1 MFFEACS
8 DGIHHT
14 RATDPCDPGV
24 VSVTNTRLDRHL
36 LLGCYFPR
44 SIDLEGVGSLA
55 RGLAAT
61 MVEAGWHVRVILPAA
76 TNWTVTGTEASFVRP
91 GLPGMRDYER
101 VLRRFSADADVTLIA
116 ANNPAM
122 VPAAGAGARP
132 DSTFYLFLS
141 PLNSLGVIREMGLCR
156 QALVHA
162 VGKNRL
168 IARLHTWSGKR
179 CIVGSHY
186 QALQLRDLGAG
197 EIHEFPVVGLS
208 RRTPVPDRE
217 ESRRRMGWPAGPI
230 VGYLGHFSPA
240 KGVDSLVQAFTHV
253 SPEYRLALAHSG
265 KGTLSRQAAQQL
277 ENLRRQGRLLEHGV
291 VDAAVFLAACDLVAL
306 PYVTSSVFH
315 LPQVMLESFA
325 SSTPVVSTR
334 VGGVPEI
341 VEAENLGLIVPPHD
355 PAALA
360 EALGRLLAD
369 PQSTLRMGRRAR
381 RLFEEKLCTEAF
393 LERFEK
399 LVRSPGPTSRLKR
412 DAWAVQAGTETYVS
426 KMGSYALARDAKIVG
441 DMVGPGPGRL
451 LDIPCGTGRNF
462 NLTRNK
468 GYTVVGADFSP
479 TMLRVAR
486 GYGGVPLV
494 RADAFAPPFAR
505 EIFDTILMPRL
516 LFHYANPESILAGL
530 LPTLKPGGRMV
541 FDTLNTCSTRWLA
554 SMMMQP
560 FRDAAR
566 RNFYEPP
573 RAFARKLAS
582 LGLEVTRCESAY
594 VLPTRLYRFLPG
606 PLVRLVHATERLVP
620 RRFRVLTF
628 WQVRRRPSTS

>member
-1 MFFEACS
+1 MS
-8 DGIHHT
+8 
-14 RATDPCDPGV
+14 
-24 VSVTNTRLDRHL
+24 STRLPRNL

-44 SIDLEGVGSLA
+44 SIDLEGIGSLA
-55 RGLAAT
+55 RGLVAT
-61 MVEAGWHVRVILPAA
+61 MVEAGWHVRVILPAG
-76 TNWTVTGTEASFVRP
+76 TNWTVAGTEASFVRP

-101 VLRRFSADADVTLIA
+101 AIRRLSADADVTLIA

-186 QALQLRDLGAG
+186 QAVQLRDLGAG
-197 EIHEFPVVGLS
+197 EVHEFPVVGLS

-240 KGVDSLVQAFTHV
+240 KGVEHLVQAFGQV
-253 SPEYRLALAHSG
+253 APAYRLALAHSG
-265 KGTLSRQAAQQL
+265 KGRLSRQAVHQL
-277 ENLRRQGRLLEHGV
+277 DDLRRQGRLLEHGV
-291 VDAAVFLAACDLVAL
+291 VDAPVFLAACDLVAL
-306 PYVTSSVFH
+306 PYVTSSIFH

-334 VGGVPEI
+334 VGGIAEI
-341 VEAENLGLIVPPHD
+341 VEAENLGLVVPPHD

-360 EALGRLLAD
+360 EALRRLLTE
-369 PQSTLRMGRRAR
+369 PQTTLRMGHNAR
-381 RLFEEKLCTEAF
+381 RIFEERLCTEAF
-393 LERFEK
+393 LERFQR
-399 LVRSPGPTSRLKR
+399 LIHSPGPTSRLKR
-412 DAWAVQAGTETYVS
+412 DAWAVQAGTETYVR
-426 KMGSYALARDAKIVG
+426 KMGSYALARDAQIVG
-441 DMVGPGPGRL
+441 NLIGRGPGRL

-462 NLTRNK
+462 DLTQGQ
-468 GYTVVGADFSP
+468 GYRIVGADFSP

-505 EIFDTILMPRL
+505 ETFDTILMPRL
-516 LFHYANPESILAGL
+516 LFHYANPESIIAGL

-541 FDTLNTCSTRWLA
+541 FDTLNTFSTRWLA
-554 SMMMQP
+554 SLILRP
-560 FRDAAR
+560 FRDTALR
-566 RNFYEPP
+566 TFFESP
-573 RAFARKLAS
+573 RGFAQKLAG

-606 PLVRLVHATERLVP
+606 PFVRLVHATERLVP
-620 RRFRVLTF
+620 KRYRVLTF
-628 WQVRRRPSTS
+628 WQVKRPPSLSR